1 MSVFDVSFPIE
12 ADVMT
17 VGLDWLVWLLVG
29 ALGGLIALLS
39 AVAVTNA
46 YRRQHRAPRAAAGR
60 REPARAGE
68 GGYGSDGV
76 AATTR
81 LPRGSTV
88 VGYVTVARGAGD
100 DQEGESAAAIAST
113 CEHAGWQLVEVVRD
127 SDTGPSLDRPCL
139 RHALERIS
147 GGEAQGLVVSDLQRV
162 SRSIVDLGALMTW
175 FRVADATLIA
185 LDLDLDTSSPGGSSR
200 RLDFDR
206 VERSGSPAY
215 RQRHPARP
223 GQRSRRRPPERP
235 AGGQPAAGARRA
247 HHGDAGSQHDV
258 ERDCR
263 AAQRRGRTDA
273 ARREEMAPV
282 EHFGSPRL
290 PATERARSPPVP
302 ESASEAVTSRT
313 RESCDRWNART
324 FYRSRTLRLTRAP
337 PLLAALRRAC
347 LVSLL

>member
-185 LDLDLDTSSPGGSSR
+185 LDLDLDTSTPEGRHVASTLIALSARDHQRIASGTR
-200 RLDFDR
+200 RGLAKGR
-206 VERSGSPAY
+206 AVGRPSGRPAVSQQPELVERITAMRAANMTLTAIAAQLNAEGVPTL
-215 RQRHPARP
+215 RGGKKWRP
-223 GQRSRRRPPERP
+223 SNISAALGYRRPS
-235 AGGQPAAGARRA
+235 ARDHLPSQNPRA
-247 HHGDAGSQHDV
+247 K
-258 ERDCR
+258 
-263 AAQRRGRTDA
+263 
-273 ARREEMAPV
+273 P
-282 EHFGSPRL
+282 
-290 PATERARSPPVP
+290 
-302 ESASEAVTSRT
+302 
-313 RESCDRWNART
+313 
-324 FYRSRTLRLTRAP
+324 
-337 PLLAALRRAC
+337 
-347 LVSLL
+347 

>member
-1 MSVFDVSFPIE
+1 MFDVSFPIE

-68 GGYGSDGV
+68 GGYGSAGV

-88 VGYVTVARGAGD
+88 VGYVTVATGAGD
-100 DQEGESAAAIAST
+100 DQEGESASAIEST
-113 CEHAGWQLVEVVRD
+113 CERAGWQLVEVVRD

-139 RHALERIS
+139 RHALERIC

-175 FRVADATLIA
+175 FRGADATLIA
-185 LDLDLDTSSPGGSSR
+185 LDLDLDTSTPEGRHVASTLIALSARDHQRIASGTR
-200 RLDFDR
+200 RGLAKGR
-206 VERSGSPAY
+206 AVGRPSGRPAVSQQPELVERITAM
-215 RQRHPARP
+215 
-223 GQRSRRRPPERP
+223 
-235 AGGQPAAGARRA
+235 
-247 HHGDAGSQHDV
+247 
-258 ERDCR
+258 R
-263 AAQRRGRTDA
+263 AANMTLSAIAAQLNAEGVPTLRGGKN
-273 ARREEMAPV
+273 MAPV
-282 EHFGSPRL
+282 EHSGSPRL
-290 PATERARSPPVP
+290 PATEPARSPPVP

-313 RESCDRWNART
+313 RESSDRWNART
-324 FYRSRTLRLTRAP
+324 FYRSRTLRATRAP